1 MKRIALAILSLCTLF
16 SASAQEFFDTGEPE
30 EVFELG
36 ARLGINTSNSVT
48 KKDFAPVYNHCS
60 WGTGFDAGIVANL
73 NIRNYISVQP
83 GFFFESRS
91 GSYTFIDYEAP
102 LNPGAGQTLQVA
114 AGNYLRYTFTVPIML
129 SFHFN
134 VANDVRWNVEAGPYF
149 AFNLKTNVSDKNEF
163 KSDAGRDITIKH
175 KAMDFGFKMGTGLT
189 LFDRY
194 EVYAHYMAGCNNA
207 WKKDIMG
214 GRNKAWVFTLGYLFF

>member
-73 NIRNYISVQP
+73 NILNYISVQP
-83 GFFFESRS
+83 GFFF
-91 GSYTFIDYEAP
+91 
-102 LNPGAGQTLQVA
+102 
-114 AGNYLRYTFTVPIML
+114 
-129 SFHFN
+129 
-134 VANDVRWNVEAGPYF
+134 
-149 AFNLKTNVSDKNEF
+149 
-163 KSDAGRDITIKH
+163 
-175 KAMDFGFKMGTGLT
+175 
-189 LFDRY
+189 
-194 EVYAHYMAGCNNA
+194 
-207 WKKDIMG
+207 
-214 GRNKAWVFTLGYLFF
+214 